1 MKIEAELGSDGVSVY
16 VEKAYIGPIAIGTR
30 VTEVKSYDK
39 DKSYIK
45 RVTKLREVG
54 FTADEILDLI
64 GDGK

>member
-16 VEKAYIGPIAIGTR
+16 VEKAFVGTIAHGTK

-45 RVTKLREVG
+45 RATKLKEAG

-64 GDGK
+64 GALR

>member
-16 VEKAYIGPIAIGTR
+16 VEKYYVGTILSGTN
-30 VTEVKSYDK
+30 VTKVKSCDK

-45 RVTKLREVG
+45 KVIKLKEAG
-54 FTADEILDLI
+54 FTTDEILELV

>member
-1 MKIEAELGSDGVSVY
+1 MKIEAELGSDGISVY
-16 VEKAYIGPIAIGTR
+16 VEKGYVGTILSGTK

-45 RVTKLREVG
+45 KVIKLKEAG
-54 FTADEILDLI
+54 FTADEILELV

>member
-1 MKIEAELGSDGVSVY
+1 MKIEAELGSDGVSVFVENVY
-16 VEKAYIGPIAIGTR
+16 VGPITIGTK
-30 VTEVKSYDK
+30 VTEVRSYDK

-45 RVTKLREVG
+45 RVTKLKEAG

>member
-1 MKIEAELGSDGVSVY
+1 MKIEAELGSDGVSIY
-16 VEKAYIGPIAIGTR
+16 VERNYVGIISAGTK

-45 RVTKLREVG
+45 RVTKLKEAG